1 MAEIIKINDPLTE
14 QDVFN
19 ACDTLQ
25 TRGEV
30 VSRRAVYKV
39 LGRGSMTTIARLVSL
54 WEDRQTAQV
63 EARDVDLTAEDSEA
77 ILTFGRQ
84 MLRTLTDR
92 MRQQAAAETARL
104 THLADEERRRAID
117 IAQAYDDLVSET
129 KAHEAEIKA
138 KALQVED
145 DLRTANEKLK
155 TDLGKTRDQVQA
167 LEEQIDEE
175 RRKTAEAQGRA
186 SVLEQDRER
195 IAALESQL
203 SSFVSILQK
212 GNPQ

>member
-14 QDVFN
+14 QEVFN

-25 TRGEV
+25 ARGEG
-30 VSRRAVYKV
+30 VSRRAVYKM

-54 WEDRQTAQV
+54 WEDRQAAQV

-77 ILTFGRQ
+77 ILIFGRQ

-129 KAHEAEIKA
+129 KDHVAEIKA